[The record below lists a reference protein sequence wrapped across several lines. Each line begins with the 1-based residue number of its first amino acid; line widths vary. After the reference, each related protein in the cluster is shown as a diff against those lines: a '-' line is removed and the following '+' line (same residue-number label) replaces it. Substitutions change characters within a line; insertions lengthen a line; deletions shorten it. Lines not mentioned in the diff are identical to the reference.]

1 MENQK
6 LCCYGHY
13 MTRTL
18 IHMKN
23 CFKYSQADLVLQQD
37 KKMNYDVNITNR
49 RTYNHNCFGGR

>member
-49 RTYNHNCFGGR
+49 RT